1 MTTTRTLPDGSTM
14 TTVALACTIPGTPQQ
29 QGSKTRNAYGTMYEA
44 NRDLKPWRAHAIT
57 QLRAAWAGEPIT
69 HGVHVT
75 ARFVYARPKS
85 HYRTGRNSHLLR
97 DDAPAF
103 KTSAPDLD
111 KLQRALGDALTQ
123 SGVLRDDALIV
134 EWVARKQWASKPSTW
149 LQITSTN

>member
-1 MTTTRTLPDGSTM
+1 MTTF
-14 TTVALACTIPGTPQQ
+14 ALACTIPGTPQQ

-44 NRDLKPWRAHAIT
+44 NRNLKPWRAHAIT

-85 HYRTGRNSHLLR
+85 HYRTGRNAHLLR
-97 DDAPAF
+97 DDAPIF

-123 SGVLRDDALIV
+123 AGVLRDDALI
-134 EWVARKQWASKPSTW
+134 AQWTAAKLYGPTPLTALTVTTIDVTRLSY
-149 LQITSTN
+149 